1 MEDIRRKCNPNVD
14 LSKFTSNIKNIE
26 WSCSLSLQPSLLSNF
41 VQCLITLGLKKIH
54 MVTNFF
60 KDKKIRIFFRNL
72 YIIIIMLSMSGW
84 SFMTTLDLMWR
95 TPCSH
100 TLITQEKIGK
110 CPFQAKRKHFAPFPK
125 LIREMRLF

>member
-14 LSKFTSNIKNIE
+14 LSKFTSNKKINIE

-41 VQCLITLGLKKIH
+41 VQCLIMLDLKKNR

-72 YIIIIMLSMSGW
+72 YNNNNNNNNNNNVFHVRMVLYDHPKPNVELPLLPCPYYIII
-84 SFMTTLDLMWR
+84 
-95 TPCSH
+95 
-100 TLITQEKIGK
+100 K
-110 CPFQAKRKHFAPFPK
+110 K
-125 LIREMRLF
+125 LIVIIK